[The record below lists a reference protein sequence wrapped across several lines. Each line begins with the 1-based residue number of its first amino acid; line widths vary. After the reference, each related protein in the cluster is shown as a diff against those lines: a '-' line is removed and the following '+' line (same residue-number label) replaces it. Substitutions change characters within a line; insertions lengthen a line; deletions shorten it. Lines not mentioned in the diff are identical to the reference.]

1 MTPRDQRNQQWVLV
15 WLFVWSVSW
24 VAASIAIKSGWV
36 TASPLAVTV
45 AVAPTLLGL
54 AMILAFGKFVREADE
69 LQLKIHLE
77 ALALGFGVGLV
88 GSVAYRLLERAGT
101 VVDADSAD
109 IAALMM
115 VAYAVGVLLGRKRY
129 A

>member
-24 VAASIAIKSGWV
+24 VAASIAIKSGRV
-36 TASPLAVTV
+36 TEGPLAVTV

-54 AMILAFGKFVREADE
+54 AMILAFWKFLRQADE
-69 LQLKIHLE
+69 LQRKIHLD
-77 ALALGFGVGLV
+77 ALALGFGAGLV
-88 GSVAYRLLERAGT
+88 GSVAYRLLEHAGT
-101 VVDADSAD
+101 VADADSAD
-109 IAALMM
+109 IAALML
-115 VAYAVGVLLGRKRY
+115 VAYAVGVLVGRKRY